1 MEQTKKTLGTW
12 AFEQNIRLLD
22 ESFYKDENLY
32 TIEEY
37 EKIVPRDIEV
47 PLNNETFEDRKES
60 TINGLLQELQNL
72 DIQKKSIDERM
83 SKIKE
88 TLEKDYLTTE
98 GYKNDIVTIS
108 YTSASETTSIDLKQL
123 EEKEPE
129 LFKDLVKDY
138 TKVTK
143 RKASYSYRFK

>member
-1 MEQTKKTLGTW
+1 M
-12 AFEQNIRLLD
+12 D
-22 ESFYKDENLY
+22 E
-32 TIEEY
+32 
-37 EKIVPRDIEV
+37 
-47 PLNNETFEDRKES
+47 
-60 TINGLLQELQNL
+60 LLQELQNL
-72 DIQKKSIDERM
+72 DIQKKSIDERI

-108 YTSASETTSIDLKQL
+108 YISASETTSIDLKQL

-129 LFKDLVKDY
+129 LFNDLVKDY

-143 RKASYSYRFK
+143 RKASHSYRFK

>member
-1 MEQTKKTLGTW
+1 MDE
-12 AFEQNIRLLD
+12 LL
-22 ESFYKDENLY
+22 
-32 TIEEY
+32 EE
-37 EKIVPRDIEV
+37 
-47 PLNNETFEDRKES
+47 LH
-60 TINGLLQELQNL
+60 NL
-72 DIQKKSIDERM
+72 DIQKKSIEERV

-98 GYKNDIVTIS
+98 GYKNDIVTVS
-108 YTSASETTSIDLKQL
+108 YTSASETTTIDLKQL

-138 TKVTK
+138 KKVTK

>member
-1 MEQTKKTLGTW
+1 MDE
-12 AFEQNIRLLD
+12 LL
-22 ESFYKDENLY
+22 
-32 TIEEY
+32 EE
-37 EKIVPRDIEV
+37 
-47 PLNNETFEDRKES
+47 LH
-60 TINGLLQELQNL
+60 NL
-72 DIQKKSIDERM
+72 DIQKKSIEERV

-98 GYKNDIVTIS
+98 GYKNDIVTVS

-129 LFKDLVKDY
+129 LFNDLVKDY
-138 TKVTK
+138 KKVTK

>member
-1 MEQTKKTLGTW
+1 M
-12 AFEQNIRLLD
+12 D
-22 ESFYKDENLY
+22 
-32 TIEEY
+32 
-37 EKIVPRDIEV
+37 
-47 PLNNETFEDRKES
+47 
-60 TINGLLQELQNL
+60 GLLEELHNL
-72 DIQKKSIDERM
+72 DIQKNSIEERV

-98 GYKNDIVTIS
+98 GYKNDIVTVS
-108 YTSASETTSIDLKQL
+108 YTSASETTTIDLKQL

-138 TKVTK
+138 KKVTK

>member
-1 MEQTKKTLGTW
+1 M
-12 AFEQNIRLLD
+12 D
-22 ESFYKDENLY
+22 
-32 TIEEY
+32 
-37 EKIVPRDIEV
+37 
-47 PLNNETFEDRKES
+47 
-60 TINGLLQELQNL
+60 GLLEELHNL
-72 DIQKKSIDERM
+72 DIQKKSIEERV

-98 GYKNDIVTIS
+98 GYKNDIVTVS
-108 YTSASETTSIDLKQL
+108 YTSESETTTIDLKQL

-138 TKVTK
+138 KKVTK

>member
-1 MEQTKKTLGTW
+1 ME
-12 AFEQNIRLLD
+12 E
-22 ESFYKDENLY
+22 
-32 TIEEY
+32 
-37 EKIVPRDIEV
+37 
-47 PLNNETFEDRKES
+47 
-60 TINGLLQELQNL
+60 LLQELQNL
-72 DIQKKSIDERM
+72 DIQSKSIDERK

-98 GYKNDIVTIS
+98 GYKNDFVTVS

-129 LFKDLVKDY
+129 LFNDLVKDY
-138 TKVTK
+138 SKVTK

>member
-1 MEQTKKTLGTW
+1 M
-12 AFEQNIRLLD
+12 D
-22 ESFYKDENLY
+22 
-32 TIEEY
+32 
-37 EKIVPRDIEV
+37 
-47 PLNNETFEDRKES
+47 
-60 TINGLLQELQNL
+60 GLLEELHNL
-72 DIQKKSIDERM
+72 DIQKKSIEERV

-98 GYKNDIVTIS
+98 GYKNDIVTVS
-108 YTSASETTSIDLKQL
+108 YTSASETTTIDLKQV

-138 TKVTK
+138 KKVTK